1 MEQFRNL
8 LDKILEV
15 LCSVILTV
23 MVLIVLFQIFTR
35 VVLNNPNTVTEEI
48 VRFSLVW
55 LSMLSAAYVVGKRS
69 HLAVMLLSDK
79 LNLQNRKILD
89 LIVQI
94 LFLVFSLLVMVYGGL
109 KSVSVTLVQYSPSL
123 GLPMGYV
130 YLAVPVAGC
139 LIFLYTLINLSD
151 VLKGAK

>member
-69 HLAVMLLSDK
+69 HLAVTLLSDK

>member
-69 HLAVMLLSDK
+69 HLAVTLLSDK

-94 LFLVFSLLVMVYGGL
+94 LFLVFSLLIMVYGGL

>member
-15 LCSVILTV
+15 LCSAILTV

-69 HLAVMLLSDK
+69 HLAVTLLSDK

-89 LIVQI
+89 VIVQI

-151 VLKGAK
+151 SLKGEK